1 MKKLLYVV
9 SILFALIFLCNYMV
23 NAQSKKSKKHW
34 SHRKKDAVI
43 GGGAGAATGAIIS
56 KHPVK
61 GAIIGGAAGAGAGYI
76 IGKNKDK
83 KAANKKVTK

>member
-1 MKKLLYVV
+1 MKKLFYTLTF
-9 SILFALIFLCNYMV
+9 LFAFTFLCDI
-23 NAQSKKSKKHW
+23 NADAQAKKTKKHW

-61 GAIIGGAAGAGAGYI
+61 GAIIGGAVGTGAGYI
-76 IGKNKDK
+76 VGKKKDK
-83 KAANKKVTK
+83 KEAKKK